1 MSQFSELASIIE
13 GLDQRH
19 IAKQTASFTVTV
31 NTPDW
36 KISCVFVIIVGSKSG
51 FATVRRIYNQVLS
64 QFDGMLPFHMQVRPH
79 QKRLARRALFRAFKA
94 SLSEGIG
101 CDVTVDSDRACMDR
115 ASTYWPSITRSY
127 VKPLVLRAY
136 ANGCISNAPSVL
148 ERIRENLLT
157 SYQLVWYFYDTKLV
171 DENEASYIDVINIDT
186 AYVAASY

>member
-19 IAKQTASFTVTV
+19 LVKQTASFTVNV
-31 NTPDW
+31 NTPDR

-51 FATVRRIYNQVLS
+51 FEKLRWIYNQVLS
-64 QFDGMLPFHMQVRPH
+64 QFDGMLPFHMQIRPY

-94 SLSEGIG
+94 SLSGGIG

-115 ASTYWPSITRSY
+115 ASTYWPSLTRPY
-127 VKPLVLRAY
+127 LKPLVLRAY

-148 ERIRENLLT
+148 ERIRENSST
-157 SYQLVWYFYDTKLV
+157 SYQPVWYFYDTKLV
-171 DENEASYIDVINIDT
+171 DECEASYIDIINSDT
-186 AYVAASY
+186 SYVAGY